1 MGHPVERKVL
11 SPLPPARVS
20 YNYESSVLF
29 IDNGKPRVMGEEMAR
44 GIHVLHDKDTD
55 DASASA
61 AEIIITSAEHAFK
74 PLADA
79 VLVKHGIDPG
89 PDPWPRPKK
98 GHRDAV
104 ITKIRHE
111 EWLLAPFSEATY
123 DAASQTLLVENGQ
136 PCTASKE
143 MAQDVHVLY
152 GRDYDGADWLA
163 SVGIRIDHAETVL
176 KPFVDAILANHGVK
190 AEKEV
195 AAPEQRP

>member
-1 MGHPVERKVL
+1 MGHPVERKAL

-20 YNYESSVLF
+20 YNSESSVLF

-61 AEIIITSAEHAFK
+61 TEIIITGAERILK

-89 PDPWPRPKK
+89 PDPWPRAQK
-98 GHRDAV
+98 GHRDTV
-104 ITKIRHE
+104 ITKIRNE

-123 DAASQTLLVENGQ
+123 DAASQTLLVENGEA
-136 PCTASKE
+136 CTVVKE
-143 MAQDVHVLY
+143 MTKDIHILY
-152 GRDYDGADWLA
+152 GQDYDGGEWLA
-163 SVGIRIDHAETVL
+163 TVGIRIEQAETVL
-176 KPFVDAILANHGVK
+176 KPFVDAILAKHGVT
-190 AEKEV
+190 
-195 AAPEQRP
+195 PEQQAAAG